1 MYAYIHVDVQMCRC
15 TRVYMC
21 TSTDV
26 HQALLLNT
34 FTSHSLDSNSGTVS
48 AEMVSSVQM
57 FWTREF

>member
-1 MYAYIHVDVQMCRC
+1 MCRC